1 MNNLSGKRVLIT
13 NAGVGPGQAVI
24 VELAQRGAHLA
35 GHYAHNDRGAN
46 KTAAKIRRLTGG
58 ELALV
63 QADLRAI
70 SECERAVEEAA
81 EALGGLDVLVNNAGV
96 VRPSDFLDTDE
107 AVYDEV
113 FDLNVR
119 SYLFC
124 AKRAVPFMLEAGGGS
139 IVNVSC
145 IHGHGGLPPRAAY
158 AAAEGAV
165 IAITRELAVEW
176 RDKGIRVNAVA
187 PGLIEA
193 PQPVDIS
200 EYTQEFGSAL
210 TSTGKLG
217 RPEYIALAVAFLA
230 CDDVDITGQ
239 PLGSRST
246 M

>member
-1 MNNLSGKRVLIT
+1 MDNLTGRRVLIT
-13 NAGVGPGQAVI
+13 NVGIGPGPAI
-24 VELAQRGAHLA
+24 VAELTRRGARVVIQHA
-35 GHYAHNDRGAN
+35 YNDKVAN
-46 KTAAKIRRLTGG
+46 EIATKISGLTGS
-58 ELALV
+58 EPAIV
-63 QADLRAI
+63 QADLRHV
-70 SECERAVEEAA
+70 SECDRAVEEAA
-81 EALGGLDVLVNNAGV
+81 EALDGLDVLVNNAGV
-96 VRPSDFLDTDE
+96 VRPRGFLDTDE
-107 AVYDEV
+107 AVYNEV
-113 FDLNVR
+113 FDLNVKG
-119 SYLFC
+119 YLFC

-187 PGLIEA
+187 PSLIEA

-210 TSTGKLG
+210 TSAGKLG

-230 CDDVDITGQ
+230 CDDVGITGQ
-239 PLGSRST
+239 IL
-246 M
+246 

>member
-13 NAGVGPGQAVI
+13 HAGVGPGQDII

-35 GHYAHNDRGAN
+35 GHFAHNDRGAN
-46 KTAAKIRRLTGG
+46 KTAAELRRLTGG

-70 SECERAVEEAA
+70 SECKRAVEDAA

-96 VRPSDFLDTDE
+96 VHPSDFLDTDE

-145 IHGHGGLPPRAAY
+145 IHGHGGLPPRAAN

-165 IAITRELAVEW
+165 IAITRELSMEW
-176 RDKGIRVNAVA
+176 RDKGIRVNALA
-187 PGLIEA
+187 PGLIEE
-193 PQPVDIS
+193 PRDFDIAGS
-200 EYTQEFGSAL
+200 TTEFVNTLVPA
-210 TSTGKLG
+210 GKLG
-217 RPEYIALAVAFLA
+217 HPSYIALVVAFLA
-230 CDDVDITGQ
+230 SDDVDFTGQ
-239 PLGSRST
+239 VL
-246 M
+246 

>member
-1 MNNLSGKRVLIT
+1 
-13 NAGVGPGQAVI
+13 
-24 VELAQRGAHLA
+24 
-35 GHYAHNDRGAN
+35 
-46 KTAAKIRRLTGG
+46 
-58 ELALV
+58 
-63 QADLRAI
+63 
-70 SECERAVEEAA
+70 VEEAA
-81 EALGGLDVLVNNAGV
+81 EALDGLDVLVNNAGV
-96 VRPSDFLDTDE
+96 VRPRGFLDTDE
-107 AVYDEV
+107 AVYNEV
-113 FDLNVR
+113 FDLNVKG
-119 SYLFC
+119 YLFC

-210 TSTGKLG
+210 TSAGKLG

-230 CDDVDITGQ
+230 CDDVGITGQ
-239 PLGSRST
+239 IL
-246 M
+246 